1 VVWQAAVDSRLTTV
15 CRPVPPNARRTLP
28 SQMRGLVHL
37 QLTWHPV
44 PGGRRVMPAV
54 QLVRWALS
62 VGLLAAVGFVFFDAW
77 DTARN
82 GSNGRRD
89 R

>member
-1 VVWQAAVDSRLTTV
+1 MTRRRWILVLVLVVCDAVLAGWT
-15 CRPVPPNARRTLP
+15 
-28 SQMRGLVHL
+28 VHL

-44 PGGRRVMPAV
+44 PRGPRVMPAV

-62 VGLLAAVGFVFFDAW
+62 VGLLAAVGFVFFDAR

-82 GSNGRRD
+82 GHRER
-89 R
+89 